1 MDTGSMRKRYVTG
14 CCQVFGD
21 EMERFFDAFQIT
33 VLILFLFVFVGRTL
47 YLRIRRGI
55 KVFALG
61 VGKSGRRRV
70 LELSFFVGL
79 VLWMAAILLYALGQ
93 EARLLPSFL
102 EIKLIDSNP
111 LGFAGAV
118 LIVLGF
124 ALFVWAL
131 VSFGNS
137 WRVGIDKK
145 ALGDLVTTGVFAL
158 SRNPIF
164 LFIDLYFVGTFL
176 INGTLVFLLF
186 ALLVI
191 VGLHYQIVQEEKF
204 LAGAYGRAYE
214 DYCARTGRYLGRR
227 SAK

>member
-1 MDTGSMRKRYVTG
+1 
-14 CCQVFGD
+14 
-21 EMERFFDAFQIT
+21 MERFFDCFQIT

-47 YLRIRRGI
+47 YLRLRRGI

-61 VGKSGRRRV
+61 VGKSGWRRV

-93 EARLLPSFL
+93 EARFLPAVLNAKLVDSSLL
-102 EIKLIDSNP
+102 
-111 LGFAGAV
+111 GVAGTV

-124 ALFVWAL
+124 ALFVWSL
-131 VSFGNS
+131 ISFGNS
-137 WRVGIDKK
+137 WRVGIDQRTQ
-145 ALGDLVTTGVFAL
+145 GDLITGGAFAL

-191 VGLHYQIVQEEKF
+191 VGLHYQIVQEEIF
-204 LAGAYGRAYE
+204 LAGTYGRVYE
-214 DYCARTGRYLGRR
+214 AYCARTDRYLTWR
-227 SAK
+227 SGG

>member
-1 MDTGSMRKRYVTG
+1 
-14 CCQVFGD
+14 
-21 EMERFFDAFQIT
+21 MEQLFDYFQMT
-33 VLILFLFVFVGRTL
+33 VLLLFLFVFVGRTL

-61 VGKSGRRRV
+61 VGKSGWRRV

-93 EARLLPSFL
+93 EEQFLLAFL
-102 EIKLIDSNP
+102 NIRLIDSIP
-111 LGFAGAV
+111 LRFAGAV

-131 VSFGNS
+131 ISFGNS

-145 ALGDLVTTGVFAL
+145 ALGDLVTTGAFAF

-164 LFIDLYFVGTFL
+164 AFIDLYFVGTFL
-176 INGTLVFLLF
+176 INGTVVFLIF
-186 ALLVI
+186 AVLVI
-191 VGLHYQIVQEEKF
+191 VGLHYQIVQEERF

-214 DYCARTGRYLGRR
+214 DY
-227 SAK
+227 